1 MNKYRIDWI
10 LAQGAWWECS
20 KRNCRDGVIEAIID
34 TYLAKQEDPYAH
46 LKAAAADPTKQVR
59 YYSGLWFDGGS
70 CKWNWSEP
78 PEAYEIRDKPKTMK
92 KVKMLAWLTLSGSFF
107 LKAEGS
113 PVPEDWLR
121 VPAED
126 KIIEVEE

>member
-1 MNKYRIDWI
+1 
-10 LAQGAWWECS
+10 
-20 KRNCRDGVIEAIID
+20 
-34 TYLAKQEDPYAH
+34 
-46 LKAAAADPTKQVR
+46 
-59 YYSGLWFDGGS
+59 
-70 CKWNWSEP
+70 
-78 PEAYEIRDKPKTMK
+78 MK